1 MRLEVFGNAGIRGRK
16 GSMQTWVE
24 EGYAIFSLE
33 GPSSIQVERVAR
45 SLGKNKSGFYYFF
58 KDRER
63 FVDCL
68 MSEHLGRL
76 NSITRQIREIQYF
89 DPEYIHLLIEHREA
103 FLFQIQ
109 LLRNREVG
117 LFENISD
124 QFSAKISAAVIPVW
138 SDYLDA
144 SIEVANRL
152 WSMTR
157 EAISSRATKDSFTFG
172 WLLDVVSEAKLIASC
187 QSSQTVAC

>member
-1 MRLEVFGNAGIRGRK
+1 
-16 GSMQTWVE
+16 
-24 EGYAIFSLE
+24 
-33 GPSSIQVERVAR
+33 
-45 SLGKNKSGFYYFF
+45 
-58 KDRER
+58 
-63 FVDCL
+63 
-68 MSEHLGRL
+68 MSEHIARL
-76 NSITRQIREIQYF
+76 NFITRQIREIQYF

-124 QFSAKISAAVIPVW
+124 QFSARISAAVIPVW
-138 SDYLDA
+138 SDYLDV
-144 SIEVANRL
+144 SVEVADRL